1 MVWIEAERFLEPEQ
15 CVLQIEEGAM
25 NCILFS
31 SQAAHFGLLLSGN
44 VIEGSVRMPLS
55 LADSLCDHYH
65 GITYTF
71 CN

>member
-31 SQAAHFGLLLSGN
+31 SQAAHFGLLLFGN
-44 VIEGSVRMPLS
+44 VIEDSVRMPMP
-55 LADSLCDHYH
+55 LADSLCDRIM
-65 GITYTF
+65 G
-71 CN
+71 